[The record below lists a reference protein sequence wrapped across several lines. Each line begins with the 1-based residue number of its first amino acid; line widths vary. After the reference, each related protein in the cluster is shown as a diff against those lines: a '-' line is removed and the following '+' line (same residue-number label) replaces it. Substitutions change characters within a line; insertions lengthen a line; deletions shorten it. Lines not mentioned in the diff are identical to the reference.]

1 MVKKRS
7 HQISTFGSQLT
18 SIISVALVLLIL
30 GVLAMVAIAGNSGAD
45 MLRGNIGFIVKLER
59 QAPETEA
66 NRLKQY
72 FTSSPAVESFV
83 YSSAEEILA
92 SESQYLGEDIA
103 ALVDVNPYGS
113 EFDVKVTPAYAN
125 VDSIEALSALITADP
140 AVSEVMTES
149 AIVAAV
155 NAAVD
160 RMTWILL
167 AIAAALLVISV
178 VLIFNTVHLAVYS
191 RRFVIHTMKLVGA
204 TGAFIRAPFLR
215 AGAVNGLV
223 SALIASLLLFAAL
236 LWGAS
241 LDTLLEASFTP
252 ARCLPVFAGLFVAGV
267 LICTVSSAFATNRYL
282 RADYDDMFK

>member
-30 GVLAMVAIAGNSGAD
+30 GVLALVAIAGNSGAD
-45 MLRGNIGFIVKLER
+45 MLRGNLGFIVKLER
-59 QAPETEA
+59 QAPESDV
-66 NRLKQY
+66 NRLKQF

-103 ALVDVNPYGS
+103 ALVDVNPYGA
-113 EFDVKVTPAYAN
+113 EFDVKVAPSYAN
-125 VDSIEALSALITADP
+125 VDSIEALSASISADP

-155 NAAVD
+155 NDAVD

-167 AIAAALLVISV
+167 SIAAALLIISV

-215 AGAVNGLV
+215 AGAINGLI
-223 SALIASLLLFAAL
+223 SALIASLLLIVAL

-252 ARCLPVFAGLFVAGV
+252 ARCLPVFIGLFVAGV

-282 RADYDDMFK
+282 RADYDNMFK